1 MAPKPLSPAQTLWLF
16 CESAGFVIVMDGV
29 FIEVVIF
36 WCGVLVTIWCTVS
49 FQYIVVVPDVLEVS
63 QLRLQLV
70 ERCLIVF
77 FPLLQ
82 RIVLLAKRSQ
92 RGHTKAT
99 SAAQLLLVCASFRM
113 LRKPAIPS
121 TRVKRQSLTGT
132 TLKEPLHLA
141 MVTSYGWNTHQSS

>member
-1 MAPKPLSPAQTLWLF
+1 
-16 CESAGFVIVMDGV
+16 MDGV

-70 ERCLIVF
+70 ERCMIVF

-82 RIVLLAKRSQ
+82 LIV
-92 RGHTKAT
+92 
-99 SAAQLLLVCASFRM
+99 AS
-113 LRKPAIPS
+113 S
-121 TRVKRQSLTGT
+121 SGV
-132 TLKEPLHLA
+132 TLKL
-141 MVTSYGWNTHQSS
+141 

>member
-1 MAPKPLSPAQTLWLF
+1 
-16 CESAGFVIVMDGV
+16 MDSV

-70 ERCLIVF
+70 ERCMIVF

-82 RIVLLAKRSQ
+82 LIV
-92 RGHTKAT
+92 
-99 SAAQLLLVCASFRM
+99 AS
-113 LRKPAIPS
+113 S
-121 TRVKRQSLTGT
+121 SGV
-132 TLKEPLHLA
+132 TLKL
-141 MVTSYGWNTHQSS
+141 

>member
-1 MAPKPLSPAQTLWLF
+1 
-16 CESAGFVIVMDGV
+16 MDGV

-77 FPLLQ
+77 F
-82 RIVLLAKRSQ
+82 RSFSSSY
-92 RGHTKAT
+92 
-99 SAAQLLLVCASFRM
+99 SAVSSFSVG
-113 LRKPAIPS
+113 IFPS
-121 TRVKRQSLTGT
+121 RD
-132 TLKEPLHLA
+132 E
-141 MVTSYGWNTHQSS
+141 